1 MHRIVAAGYAIA
13 LTLVTVMGY
22 IPGLE
27 DANGRLFGVFRL
39 TWYNDTLHLAS
50 AAWAAIAALLS
61 PAASLLFLR
70 VFGGL
75 YLLDGLMGLLLGSGY
90 LDLGIII
97 YGLQSLPLAFRIA
110 ANTPHILL
118 GTIALVA
125 GFIQPRPAKPAS
137 LPASYDNGKQQV

>member
-1 MHRIVAAGYAIA
+1 
-13 LTLVTVMGY
+13 
-22 IPGLE
+22 
-27 DANGRLFGVFRL
+27 
-39 TWYNDTLHLAS
+39 
-50 AAWAAIAALLS
+50 LS